1 MALKLNTTGNAY
13 KAFPKRGTA
22 PNTEQ
27 MPKLIADGR
36 VPLSVSGF
44 KKKRLDVRN
53 DTGKVKTNWMDYYF
67 DTGDAIIYHPEG
79 DILIHLD
86 SENLRTMT
94 PKSPVNGGALLLSR
108 DRDEAFSIYEELK
121 KQSNVFEFKKGKL
134 GKINEW
140 LSKEEEK
147 EQPILRVL
155 ARDQNLLNEH
165 ANYTRERFGY
175 GAALRIKPYTF
186 SNNIELKALGIDEV
200 NLGSSICGVD
210 SLDEKSGLLV
220 GVTSEG
226 LNKLEKNNLSRM
238 SKPQRHSKSFF

>member
-1 MALKLNTTGNAY
+1 MALKLNITGKEY
-13 KAFPKRGTA
+13 KKFYGRNIKK
-22 PNTEQ
+22 
-27 MPKLIADGR
+27 MPKLIAEGR

-44 KKKRLDVRN
+44 KKKTLDVRN
-53 DTGKVKTNWMDYYF
+53 VYDNVGASWMENYF

-86 SENLRTMT
+86 SENLRNINS
-94 PKSPVNGGALLLSR
+94 KSPVNCGALLLSR

-140 LSKEEEK
+140 LTKKEEK

-155 ARDQNLLNEH
+155 ARDQNLLNEY
-165 ANYTRERFGY
+165 ANYARERFGY
-175 GAALRIKPYTF
+175 DTALRIFHNPF
-186 SNNIELKALGIDEV
+186 SSNIELKALGIDEV
-200 NLGSSICGVD
+200 NFGSSICGVD

-226 LNKLEKNNLSRM
+226 LNKLEKNNLSRI